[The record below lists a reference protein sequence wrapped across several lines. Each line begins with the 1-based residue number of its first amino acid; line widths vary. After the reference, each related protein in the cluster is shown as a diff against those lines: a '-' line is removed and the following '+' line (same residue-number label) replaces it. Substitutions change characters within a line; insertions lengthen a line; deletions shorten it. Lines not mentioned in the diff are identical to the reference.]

1 MPHQTGKAADVRPPD
16 FIIASIEQTLGQA
29 VQSVE
34 PVGGGCIANASR
46 VESGG
51 GKYFLKWAAGTAG
64 ETFVAEGEGLVAL
77 ASHDSRLVVPSPIS
91 MRNAD
96 EAGPG
101 LLLMEWIEEDVKSKT
116 FWENLGRGLAEL
128 HRVHSGGTYGFE
140 TDNFIGRLPQR
151 NKLHADWAEFFAH
164 ERILPQ
170 VEMARLSGGWS
181 LAWDER
187 LNGLLK
193 RLPSLLPARPH
204 ASLVHGDLW
213 TGNVLAARGGRA
225 AIVDPAVYRG
235 HREVDLAMSELFGRF
250 SSEFYQAYNSEWK
263 VDSGYR
269 DRRDVYNL
277 YHLINHLN
285 HFGSSYAGQVATVLK
300 CFA

>member
-1 MPHQTGKAADVRPPD
+1 MRPPD
-16 FIIASIEQTLGQA
+16 SIIALIEQTLGQA
-29 VQSVE
+29 VLSVE

-51 GKYFLKWAAGTAG
+51 GTYFLKWAAGTAG

-77 ASHDSRLVVPSPIS
+77 ASHDSRLLVPKPIS

-128 HRVHSGGTYGFE
+128 HRARSGETYGFE

-151 NKLHADWAEFFAH
+151 NRLHADWAEFFTN

-170 VEMARLSGGWS
+170 AEMARLSGRWS
-181 LAWDER
+181 LAWDHGLNR
-187 LNGLLK
+187 LLN
-193 RLPSLLPARPH
+193 RLPSLLPARPN

-213 TGNVLAARGGRA
+213 TGNVLASRGGRA
-225 AIVDPAVYRG
+225 AVVDPAIYRG
-235 HREVDLAMSELFGRF
+235 HREVDLAMSELFGGF
-250 SSEFYQAYNSEWK
+250 SSAFLEAYNSEWK

-285 HFGSSYAGQVATVLK
+285 HFGSSYAGQVTSVLRR
-300 CFA
+300 FA